1 MEPSQALNAALDQA
15 RVSLSRN
22 PRGELTLPF
31 RQRIWA
37 SMGPLLT
44 DQSDHAVRGEGLIR
58 RTNLA
63 ISCAERVL
71 PVWSRHKPNDRR
83 PHEMIQIAQKYLQN
97 RIDLDTAT
105 SEKDEFWTALDDL
118 SGEDNF
124 QEAVYAGY
132 SANKTVATATFDEMF
147 ESDEISNDSTDGDLD
162 PYEWDAGFYASMS
175 FSVGAPWEKKSDTN
189 RRRSFWEWYLQTA
202 VPMAWKSA

>member
-15 RVSLSRN
+15 RADLSRN

-37 SMGPLLT
+37 SMGSLLL
-44 DQSDHAVRGEGLIR
+44 DDSDHAVRGEGLIR

-63 ISCAERVL
+63 ISCAQKVL
-71 PVWSRHKPNDRR
+71 PAWTRLKPNDHQ
-83 PHEMIQIAQKYLQN
+83 PQDMIQIAQQYLQN
-97 RIDLDTAT
+97 RIDLDSAT
-105 SEKDEFWTALDDL
+105 SQKEEFWTVLDDL
-118 SGEDNF
+118 SGQPKL

-147 ESDEISNDSTDGDLD
+147 EPDEISNESKDGDLD
-162 PYEWDAGFYASMS
+162 PYEWDASFYASLS
-175 FSVGAPWEKKSDTN
+175 FAGGAPWEKNSDAG
-189 RRRSFWEWYLQTA
+189 RRKSFWEWYLQSA
-202 VPMAWKSA
+202 VPAAWKSA